1 MIASW
6 KESYDKPTQCVKK
19 QRWHFADKGL
29 YSQSHGFSSSH
40 VRMWELDDKE
50 DTMLK
55 NWYVQTVVLDKTI
68 ESPLDSQEIKPA
80 SPKGNQ
86 PWILLGR
93 TDAEA
98 PVL

>member
-6 KESYDKPTQCVKK
+6 KESYDKPTRCVKK

-29 YSQSHGFSSSH
+29 YSQNHGFSSSH
-40 VRMWELDDKE
+40 GRMWELDHKE
-50 DTMLK
+50 GRMPK
-55 NWYVQTVVLDKTI
+55 NWYFQTMVLDKTI
-68 ESPLDSQEIKPA
+68 ESPLDSQEIKPV

-86 PWILLGR
+86 PWIPVGR

>member
-1 MIASW
+1 MASW
-6 KESYDKPTQCVKK
+6 KESYDKPMQCVKK

-29 YSQSHGFSSSH
+29 YSQSHGFSSNH
-40 VRMWELDDKE
+40 VRMWELDQKE
-50 DTMLK
+50 DRMLK
-55 NWYVQTVVLDKTI
+55 NWYFQTVVLDKTI
-68 ESPLDSQEIKPA
+68 ESPLDSQEIKPV